1 MKDIS
6 KIISIRQFTRLLI
19 KFNFVI
25 FIVLVTSGLIMSVM
39 ILNSILA
46 RPYADKNG
54 SNGTTTTFDQQ
65 TIDRLNKLNVS
76 TNNINYQTLPS
87 GRTNPFSE

>member
-6 KIISIRQFTRLLI
+6 KIISIRQFTRLLVR
-19 KFNFVI
+19 FNFVI

-46 RPYADKNG
+46 RPYADNNG
-54 SNGTTTTFDQQ
+54 SNGATTTFDQQ
-65 TIDRLNKLNVS
+65 TINRLNKLNVS
-76 TNNINYQTLPS
+76 TNNTNYQTLPS